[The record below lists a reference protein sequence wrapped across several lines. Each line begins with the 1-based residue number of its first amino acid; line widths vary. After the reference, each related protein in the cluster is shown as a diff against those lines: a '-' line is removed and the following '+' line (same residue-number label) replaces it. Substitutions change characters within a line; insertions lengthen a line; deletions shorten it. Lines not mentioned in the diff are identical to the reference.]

1 MLRRISALASL
12 VAVLVILPQLAFAA
26 TTNVSIGDNFFSPQQ
41 AQVATGTIIHW
52 SNDGFSTHTSTG
64 DSPLNFWDSGLLS
77 PGQTFDQTFWG
88 SGSFTY
94 HCLLHS
100 TMTGII
106 SVRPM
111 AFPRS
116 GPVGTKFTIRAGST
130 APPSPYVF
138 DIQKKNPGG
147 SWQSWLT
154 GVTARDSMFDST
166 GVPIGKYQFRVAVR
180 NTSTGASSRWSPAVS
195 IQVT

>member
-1 MLRRISALASL
+1 MVRRIFALAPL
-12 VAVLVILPQLAFAA
+12 VIALVILPQLAYAA

-41 AQVATGTIIHW
+41 VQVGTGTIVHW
-52 SNDGFSTHTSTG
+52 SNDGLSTHTSTG
-64 DSPLNFWDSGLLS
+64 DSPLDFWDSGLLS
-77 PGQTFDQTFWG
+77 PGQTFDETFWG

-94 HCLLHS
+94 HCLLHP
-100 TMTGII
+100 TMTGTI
-106 SVRPM
+106 SVRPT

-116 GPVGTKFTIRAGST
+116 GPVGTTFTIRAGST

-147 SWQSWLT
+147 TWQSWLT
-154 GVTARDSMFDST
+154 GVTTRDSTFNST

-180 NTSTGASSRWSPAVS
+180 DTSGGASSRWSPAVS
-195 IQVT
+195 VQVT